1 MRTVKGVLALTL
13 IIGVPTLL
21 AACGSA
27 SDAGDPTGVEWTL
40 KEGSGDTDMTRV
52 GITARFE
59 DGQLSGFSG
68 VNQYSGPYTID
79 ESGSFEAGPFAA
91 TLMAG
96 PEPLM
101 KAEQAYLKLLEGCD
115 SYSVKNG
122 TLTLSTD
129 GEDTL
134 VYEESPAA
142 ELPGS
147 AWTVTGYNNGK
158 GAVQSVSADATLTVI
173 FGTDGTV
180 AGNAGVNTYTGP
192 FESSEDTVEIGPLA
206 STKMAGPEALMTQE
220 ALFLAALQN
229 ATRWSVQQGRLE
241 MRDESGAMQVTCIG
255 ALE

>member
-1 MRTVKGVLALTL
+1 MRTMKSILALTL
-13 IIGVPTLL
+13 IAGLPTVL
-21 AACGSA
+21 AACGST

-40 KEGSGDTDMTRV
+40 KKGTGDVDMTRA

-79 ESGSFEAGPFAA
+79 ESGSFETGPLVS

-115 SYSVKNG
+115 SYSVDKG

-129 GEDTL
+129 GEETL

-147 AWTVTGYNNGK
+147 AWAVTGYNNGK

-180 AGNAGVNTYTGP
+180 AGDAGVNRYSGP
-192 FESSEDTVEIGPLA
+192 FESTNDTVKIGPLA
-206 STKMAGPEALMTQE
+206 ATQMAGPEALMTQE

-229 ATRWSVQQGRLE
+229 ATRWTIQQGRLE
-241 MRDESGAMQVTCIG
+241 MRDDSGGMQVTC
-255 ALE
+255 ASTQQ